1 MEPEPDAPAP
11 ELSKQNRSLRFAL
24 VALIVGLS
32 YPNVRCALAISA
44 FQRVYKDMLGDK
56 PLPPVTVFVIHT
68 RVALIALSFA
78 IPALAVLS
86 LFVPRLKAST
96 YLAGVLIL
104 LIFVQ
109 LFSTWHAVISPLIT
123 IITGMSETGAGH

>member
-1 MEPEPDAPAP
+1 MEPATNADAP
-11 ELSKQNRSLRFAL
+11 ETSKQQLSLRFAL

-32 YPNVRCALAISA
+32 YPNVRCALAISV
-44 FQRVYKDMLGDK
+44 FQQVYKDMLGDK
-56 PLPPVTVFVIHT
+56 PLPPVTVFMIHA

-86 LFVPRLKAST
+86 LFVRRLSAST
-96 YLAGVLIL
+96 YLAGVLII

-109 LFSTWHAVISPLIT
+109 LFSTWHAAIYPLIT
-123 IITGMSETGAGH
+123 IVTGMSETGAGH